1 MFTSST
7 AAEFDPSTS
16 TLFGRDPQ
24 VKSHL
29 VCAVELEHRQTDRQT
44 GQSLDATLGLGHY
57 GYRSP
62 EPYAALG
69 ERGRHEGYMGDMET
83 SGHWNVRLQLDTAW
97 VQAPNK
103 IAMSFAHEGMHQVYI
118 PY

>member
-1 MFTSST
+1 M
-7 AAEFDPSTS
+7 
-16 TLFGRDPQ
+16 
-24 VKSHL
+24 
-29 VCAVELEHRQTDRQT
+29 ELEDRQT

-69 ERGRHEGYMGDMET
+69 ERGRHEGYMGDMEK
-83 SGHWNVRLQLDTAW
+83 SGHWNVRLQLDTGW

-118 PY
+118 PYYFSSSS